1 MSSLESHSILL
12 SEIESVSDDHP
23 LYNAACTI
31 KALRQYV
38 PSVDLMIEE
47 LADFPVNL
55 VFTTGQV
62 HQNGQALYSDHTLKM
77 QVDSFDIVEEV
88 PFIKNFAHELTHA
101 LQDKRGVFRSLQARA
116 EGLDVSTIVFHCLL
130 LEGAAHAQEA
140 TVMYELSSR
149 MQERDSEGF
158 YVSGYFD
165 EYLEYYSDQSAYWSV
180 ELAQDP
186 TVSLRR
192 LKGLWSGAFINF
204 FSPDNPKAEFYINK
218 YASDFLKAHRANPD
232 LKLSENFS
240 CRVRDHMWGT
250 VKAMKVVTDIPG
262 YGQVF
267 TAGAL
272 EPVRQSLLQCITFS
286 KYQPLYDL
294 VRSQIVKPQDA
305 LQFLQNL
312 EP

>member
-1 MSSLESHSILL
+1 MSSLESYSILL

-23 LYNAACTI
+23 LYNAARTI
-31 KALRQYV
+31 KALRQHV
-38 PSVDLMIEE
+38 PSVDLMIKE

-62 HQNGQALYSDHTLKM
+62 HQNGQALYSAHTLKI

-101 LQDKRGVFRSLQARA
+101 LQDKRGVLNSFENLS
-116 EGLDVSTIVFHCLL
+116 EHLDISTISFHGLL
-130 LEGAAHAQEA
+130 LEAAACAQEA
-140 TVMYELSSR
+140 TVLYELSDR
-149 MQERDSEGF
+149 MKARDSEGF

-165 EYLEYYSDQSAYWSV
+165 EYLQFSDQADYWYAARSQGRTCSAKHLK
-180 ELAQDP
+180 ELW
-186 TVSLRR
+186 
-192 LKGLWSGAFINF
+192 GGAFINF
-204 FSPDNPKAEFYINK
+204 FSPDNPKLSKYINL
-218 YASDFLKAHRANPD
+218 YATNFLKNAN
-232 LKLSENFS
+232 SEKGGRLMDNFQEQS
-240 CRVRDHMWGT
+240 VSNMWGT